1 MNLVKIKLLYFF
13 ILLLFFIFFHQTS
26 AVSNTVVINEI
37 MIGQT
42 GNSKNEF
49 IELYNNS
56 DQAINLTGYS
66 LKKKTASGNESNL
79 VSASKF
85 TGSIPASGYFL
96 ISHPNYQINADL
108 VYSGSSTNYA
118 IADNNSVLL
127 YNQNE
132 VLVDKVGYGE
142 AGDFEGQPAFAL
154 ENNKSIERQLIGHD
168 SDNNNADFILQNTPN
183 PQNSQSNNNQGGNQ
197 HEETATS
204 TPIAI
209 ATSTSYSL
217 GDIVI
222 NEFVSDPS
230 DGEVEWIELY
240 NNRDQIINLTGWNI
254 EEGSGAKT
262 QLEGNIGASGE
273 NRFFIIK
280 QPKGNL
286 NNKGDIIILKDNT
299 GKLIDQVVY
308 GIWDDGNIDNN
319 APVTDDPYSIA
330 RKFDGYNTYNNNNDF
345 DITTTPTKAGSNV
358 ITKIVNEDESN
369 QDNKI
374 YDYSDCVIISEILP
388 NPKGSD
394 SENEFIELYN
404 NCEQDVDLI
413 KWKLEDESGKKYEFK
428 INNKIKASEYLAV
441 YRKESKIALN
451 NNGDSIKLYQ
461 PLKEEALQ
469 IVKYQKA
476 IEGWS
481 YVDTQILVP
490 GKDPGAV
497 NKIATNESWV
507 WSEIVTPGKI
517 NIIKTINHP
526 PIIDFYS
533 PDIILIGTPVIFDSS
548 DTIDEDDDD
557 LKFQWDFGD
566 GIKLNLPSPEH
577 TYLKSGIYA
586 IKLIV
591 SDNENAIEKEKIVS
605 VQDDC
610 CALPKPYGCLDV
622 NVKENCNLI
631 ANIII
636 NEILPNPEGPDAE
649 EEWIE
654 LKNIGDAKVNL
665 LNWKLNDAVV
675 DGKGYKFNSDAWI
688 DSDDFF
694 VVYRP
699 DSKITLNNN
708 FDTIKLFNNFDALV
722 DEVEYQ
728 KAPIGESYAK
738 NQNKKWFWTTILTPG
753 KENIFS
759 EQFSDATISKTL
771 QKSSKSK
778 NYIVETTLEKIRE
791 FESGDLIKVKGVVAV
806 KPNVFSSQYFYIVG
820 SQGIQVYSYKKDF
833 PDLRVGDYV
842 EINGELSTI
851 IGEQRLKTKSSD
863 SIKILEHRQEPIAEE
878 VSSDKIN
885 EDYVGRLVAVSGE
898 AVEQKG
904 STIYLDDG
912 MDEVQIYVKKLT
924 DINPKSIKVGDQVKI
939 TGIVSKTN
947 SGVKIM
953 PRSSDDI
960 VKINIFADSNADEI
974 LGSIAV
980 NDEWEIAQRNKKME
994 LFKYLLVFACGIIII
1009 LIGMLIKLK
1018 KEL

>member
-26 AVSNTVVINEI
+26 AVSNSIVINEI
-37 MIGQT
+37 AWMGTEISSNDEWIELKNTTNADINLDNWILMATDGSPEINLSGIVPSGEYFLLERTDDNSASDIAADQIYTGALGNSGEVLELKDET
-42 GNSKNEF
+42 GNVIDIVSADSGWPAGDNANK
-49 IELYNNS
+49 
-56 DQAINLTGYS
+56 LTMERMD
-66 LKKKTASGNESNL
+66 SGNW
-79 VSASKF
+79 
-85 TGSIPASGYFL
+85 
-96 ISHPNYQINADL
+96 
-108 VYSGSSTNYA
+108 
-118 IADNNSVLL
+118 
-127 YNQNE
+127 
-132 VLVDKVGYGE
+132 
-142 AGDFEGQPAFAL
+142 
-154 ENNKSIERQLIGHD
+154 
-168 SDNNNADFILQNTPN
+168 
-183 PQNSQSNNNQGGNQ
+183 QNSQETGGTPKAANSDESQNNDENDESDDENNNQDQ
-197 HEETATS
+197 EVATS
-204 TPIAI
+204 T
-209 ATSTSYSL
+209 L
-217 GDIVI
+217 GDTII
-222 NEFVSDPS
+222 NEFVSDPV
-230 DGEVEWIELY
+230 GE
-240 NNRDQIINLTGWNI
+240 
-254 EEGSGAKT
+254 
-262 QLEGNIGASGE
+262 
-273 NRFFIIK
+273 
-280 QPKGNL
+280 
-286 NNKGDIIILKDNT
+286 
-299 GKLIDQVVY
+299 
-308 GIWDDGNIDNN
+308 
-319 APVTDDPYSIA
+319 
-330 RKFDGYNTYNNNNDF
+330 
-345 DITTTPTKAGSNV
+345 
-358 ITKIVNEDESN
+358 EDKN
-369 QDNKI
+369 NKI
-374 YDYSDCVIISEILP
+374 YSYSDCVIISEILP

-654 LKNIGDAKVNL
+654 LKNIGNTKINL

-728 KAPIGESYAK
+728 KAPIGESYVK

-960 VKINIFADSNADEI
+960 VKINVSADSNADEI